1 MKPLKPLAV
10 LAAAALLT
18 PLALHAAPPKKPAAT
33 QSGGGNWNG
42 MVQLTP
48 AGTHVVGNPAAKVK
62 LVEYVSYTCPHC
74 SHFEEQ
80 SAAGLQ
86 LFFVNSGKGS
96 VEVRNFLRDPADLA
110 VALLT
115 NCVAPRRFFVI
126 HSAFLRQQNQWLGRA
141 QSLSKEQ
148 LKRWYDGPQPA
159 RMRAIASDLGLYQIA
174 QAQGLDRPAADRCL
188 ANEAMMKRLT
198 DLTVAADKA
207 GVDSTPTFA
216 INGTVLIGTHDWS
229 TLEPQLKVRM

>member
-1 MKPLKPLAV
+1 LKPIAALF
-10 LAAAALLT
+10 AAAALLT
-18 PLALHAAPPKKPAAT
+18 AQTLPAAPPKKPAAT
-33 QSGGGNWNG
+33 QGTGGNWNG
-42 MVQLTP
+42 MVQVTP

-74 SHFEEQ
+74 ANFEQE

-96 VEVRNFLRDPADLA
+96 IEVRNFLRDPADLA

-115 NCVAPRRFFVI
+115 NCVTPRRFFVI
-126 HSAFLRQQNQWLGRA
+126 HSAFMRQQAQWLGRA
-141 QSLSKEQ
+141 QGLSKAQ
-148 LKRWYDGPQPA
+148 IKRWYEGPQPA
-159 RMRAIASDLGLYQIA
+159 RMRAIAGDLGLYQIA
-174 QAQGLDRPAADRCL
+174 QAHGLDRTSADRCL
-188 ANEAMMKRLT
+188 ANEAMVKRLT

-216 INGTVLIGTHDWS
+216 INGTVLIGTHEWS